1 MLGGKGNGGL
11 YMSTSNQSEE
21 LAGEKAETSNE
32 VASSADQSRRRFTQS
47 GLAVSGVI
55 LTLASRPVLAEV
67 CASPSGFQSLNATA
81 NPGVS
86 HTGKHQ
92 AVCSGR
98 AAGFWMDNPGS
109 WPTPYVSGTNQNGGG
124 GGSNKRSASKAG
136 TLFRDAFR
144 TSSSPYS
151 KYTLLE
157 VLQMQNDPH
166 QLGAHL
172 VSALLN
178 AAAGLTPVL
187 STEKVITICHEYDQK
202 GYFEPSAGIKWN
214 PADIVLY
221 LKSTM

>member
-1 MLGGKGNGGL
+1 
-11 YMSTSNQSEE
+11 MSTDNRQNDGLSREQQLPQVQQPE
-21 LAGEKAETSNE
+21 
-32 VASSADQSRRRFTQS
+32 SSPLKNGTDQSRRRFTQS

-92 AVCSGR
+92 GVCTGR
-98 AAGFWMDNPGS
+98 SASFWMDNPGS
-109 WPTPYVSGTNQNGGG
+109 WPAGYVSGKSQNENEGV
-124 GGSNKRSASKAG
+124 SNKRSASSGKTG

-144 TSSSPYS
+144 TTSSLYS

-157 VLQMQNDPH
+157 VLQMKNDPH

-202 GYFEPSAGIKWN
+202 GFFEPSAGIRWY
-214 PADIVLY
+214 PIDIVFY
-221 LKSTM
+221 LKSTT